1 MKIGSTEHQA
11 ALTALQNDRKSNA
24 PEKSGT
30 SAPTEASAQVALSPA
45 ASMLSKASADPT
57 FDADK
62 VERLAQ
68 AIRDGKFE
76 VNSEKIADKLISNAR
91 ELLGRYQS

>member
-11 ALTALQNDRKSNA
+11 ALTALQNDRKSTA
-24 PEKSGT
+24 ADKGGSSQAAEPST
-30 SAPTEASAQVALSPA
+30 QVAISPE
-45 ASMLSKASADPT
+45 ASMLSSASADPS
-57 FDADK
+57 FDTEK

-68 AIRDGKFE
+68 AIRDGKFQ
-76 VNSEKIADKLISNAR
+76 VNSEKIADKLISNAK